1 MTNIGFNG
9 SSLNEF
15 QSNSMIQ
22 HIIINYDNC
31 SDYFF
36 NSICNYLNGNGVDIS
51 ISKEG
56 EDVNYNNAIVI
67 TLDQQYYSGE
77 GVVLFAP
84 SSNYREGNSDSLVL
98 AMKSALLSKNI
109 PVTKILGGKRGYFND
124 ENGNLISTIPTNTE
138 TKIDSNYETSFVT
151 ISFGTDLDNT
161 NLIGEIILDCLS
173 RFKSYL
179 DSSYLGNDLLY
190 FTSGKESIQDIAKYF
205 GVSDVE
211 LKNYNNLSDS
221 SSIPQ
226 DTVIINPMVETINEF
241 STNVIEETMG
251 RKR

>member
-1 MTNIGFNG
+1 MANLGFNS

-15 QSNSMIQ
+15 QSNNMGQ
-22 HIIINYDNC
+22 HIIINDDNC
-31 SDYFF
+31 SDIFF
-36 NSICNYLNGNGVDIS
+36 DSICNYLNDSGVYIS
-51 ISKEG
+51 ISKKG
-56 EDVNYNNAIVI
+56 EDINYNNAIVI

-84 SSNYREGNSDSLVL
+84 STNIREGNSDSLVL
-98 AMKSALLSKNI
+98 AMKSALLSKKI

-138 TKIDSNYETSFVT
+138 TKIDSNYDTSFVT

-179 DSSYLGNDLLY
+179 DSSNLGNDLLY

-205 GVSDVE
+205 GVSDGE
-211 LKNYNNLSDS
+211 LKNYNNISDS
-221 SSIPQ
+221 SNIPQ
-226 DTVIINPMVETINEF
+226 GTVIINPMVETINEF
-241 STNVIEETMG
+241 SADVVEETMG

>member
-9 SSLNEF
+9 SSLNEL

-22 HIIINYDNC
+22 HIIINDDNC

-51 ISKEG
+51 ISKKE
-56 EDVNYNNAIVI
+56 EDINCNNAIVI

-211 LKNYNNLSDS
+211 LKNYNNISDS
-221 SSIPQ
+221 SNIPQ
-226 DTVIINPMVETINEF
+226 NTVIINPMVETINEF